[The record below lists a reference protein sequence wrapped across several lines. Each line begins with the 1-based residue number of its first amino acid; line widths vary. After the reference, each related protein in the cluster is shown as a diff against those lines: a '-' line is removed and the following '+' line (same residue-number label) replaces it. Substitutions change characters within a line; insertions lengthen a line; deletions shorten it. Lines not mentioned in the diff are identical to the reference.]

1 MFAGIQ
7 TPCMNACEETTMGQ
21 SAIEQW
27 WSQIDPGTREW
38 LVNNPGV
45 RVLPRT
51 VVNAL
56 SQATGR
62 LDQDVNGQLVL
73 SEEDWQFIRSRAH
86 LAREDKPV

>member
-1 MFAGIQ
+1 
-7 TPCMNACEETTMGQ
+7 MGY

-27 WSQIDPGTREW
+27 WSQIDPDIQDW

-51 VVNAL
+51 VVNSI

-62 LDQDVNGQLVL
+62 LDQDLNGQLVL
-73 SEEDWQFIRSRAH
+73 SDDDWSFIRNRAN
-86 LAREDKPV
+86 LARADKPA